1 MKPLAHRKCARAES
15 WITYAAKECQGWI
28 PSGRYSSWA
37 DLAARMRVYRE
48 AGGNNGVLANIAI
61 DLGNWP
67 ESASLAEVAHVSLI
81 CSSDE
86 ARQRFKQIEELG
98 FDEVLLVSPTAA
110 VEEIERGATSSRP
123 MLCPHTVIYS
133 NA

>member
-1 MKPLAHRKCARAES
+1 MVEYRLAPGHS
-15 WITYAAKECQGWI
+15 MHI
-28 PSGRYSSWA
+28 PAGVA
-37 DLAARMRVYRE
+37 YRE
-48 AGGNNGVLANIAI
+48 RFT
-61 DLGNWP
+61 
-67 ESASLAEVAHVSLI
+67 ASLAEVAHVSLI